1 MNILTLILIA
11 VSISF
16 GIFEISMSAGKT
28 LSRIRFWQAVKVAF
42 ILVLLQIPV
51 LLIGWFSGEK
61 FEVLIQSYDH
71 WIPLALFGALGIKMV
86 FESLTHFNNRKKIKS
101 LTINMLPGIILA
113 ILFDALLIG
122 ISFAFFD
129 HRLFL
134 ILFSIGILT
143 FLATLAGIFWGKKPR
158 FALSYHTKIWGG
170 FLLIGIC
177 VNLLLKL
184 PI

>member
-1 MNILTLILIA
+1 MNIFTLILIA

-28 LSRIRFWQAVKVAF
+28 LSRIRFWQATKVAF

-61 FEVLIQSYDH
+61 FEDLIHSYDH
-71 WIPLALFGALGIKMV
+71 WIPLALFGALGLKMV
-86 FESLTHFNNRKKIKS
+86 FESLRNYNNRKKIKS

-129 HRLFL
+129 HRLLL
-134 ILFSIGILT
+134 ILLTIGALT
-143 FLATLAGIFWGKKPR
+143 FLAALTGIFWGKKSR
-158 FALSYHTKIWGG
+158 FAFICPAKIWGG

-184 PI
+184 PF

>member
-1 MNILTLILIA
+1 
-11 VSISF
+11 
-16 GIFEISMSAGKT
+16 MSAGKT
-28 LSRIRFWQAVKVAF
+28 LSRIRFWQAAKIAF

-51 LLIGWFSGEK
+51 LLIGWLSGEK
-61 FEVLIQSYDH
+61 FEDLIHSYDH
-71 WIPLALFGALGIKMV
+71 WIPLALFGALGLKML
-86 FESLTHFNNRKKIKS
+86 FESLRHFNNRKKMNS

-129 HRLFL
+129 HRLVL
-134 ILFSIGILT
+134 IMLAIGVLT
-143 FLATLAGIFWGKKPR
+143 FLIVLAGIFWGKKSQ
-158 FALSYHTKIWGG
+158 FHLNYHTKIWGG

-184 PI
+184 PF

>member
-1 MNILTLILIA
+1 MNTFTLILIA

-28 LSRIRFWQAVKVAF
+28 LSRIRFWQAAKVAF

-61 FEVLIQSYDH
+61 FDDLIHSYDH
-71 WIPLALFGALGIKMV
+71 WIPLALFGALGLKMV
-86 FESLTHFNNRKKIKS
+86 FESLRHYNNRQKIRS

-113 ILFDALLIG
+113 ILFDALIIG

-129 HRLFL
+129 HRLLL
-134 ILFSIGILT
+134 ILLTIGVLT
-143 FLATLAGIFWGKKPR
+143 FLAALAGIFFGKKSR
-158 FALSYHTKIWGG
+158 FILSYNTKIWGG

-184 PI
+184 PL

>member
-1 MNILTLILIA
+1 MNIFTLILIA
-11 VSISF
+11 DSISF

-28 LSRIRFWQAVKVAF
+28 LTRIRFWQATKVAF
-42 ILVLLQIPV
+42 ILVLLQVPV

-61 FEVLIQSYDH
+61 FEDLIHRYDH

-86 FESLTHFNNRKKIKS
+86 FESLRNYNNWKKIKS

-113 ILFDALLIG
+113 LLFDALLIG
-122 ISFAFFD
+122 ISFAFFE
-129 HRLFL
+129 HRLLL
-134 ILFSIGILT
+134 ILLTIGVLT
-143 FLATLAGIFWGKKPR
+143 FLAALTGIFWGKKSQ
-158 FALSYHTKIWGG
+158 FVLSYPAKIWGG

-184 PI
+184 PF